1 MIKLWKRYIDDI
13 LVLFKGSKED
23 FDEMVYWLNSI
34 MPGVVKFK
42 FNFSEE
48 KVEFL
53 DLVILIEDG
62 KIQTDLFIKP
72 TNSQVYLDYR
82 SNHPE
87 HCKNGIIYSQ
97 ALRTIERC
105 SRIEDQTLHMENLKE
120 KFVQR
125 NYPTELIEKH
135 FEKAKSRGRKDLIF
149 QSRKKST
156 KNDRKCR
163 LIFTYNEANP
173 PLHGWIREGQKL
185 LVRNEKAKNIGKEI
199 QIANRQPRNIKRTV
213 AKSCIGPGD
222 AGCFKCEKGCKVSC
236 PVLKEAGS
244 FKSTNTGRTY
254 QVKERVTCLSSFVIY
269 LATCKQCKR

>member
-1 MIKLWKRYIDDI
+1 LDQELQIHHQPRT
-13 LVLFKGSKED
+13 
-23 FDEMVYWLNSI
+23 
-34 MPGVVKFK
+34 
-42 FNFSEE
+42 EE
-48 KVEFL
+48 KIEFS
-53 DLVILIEDG
+53 DLVILIEYG
-62 KIQTDLFIKP
+62 KIQTDLYIKP

-82 SNHPE
+82 SNHPQ

-156 KNDRKCR
+156 KNYRKCR

-173 PLHGWIREGQKL
+173 PLHKWIREGQKL

-199 QIANRQPRNIKRTV
+199 QIANRQPRNIRRTV

-222 AGCFKCEKGCKVSC
+222 TNPPPTQDAGFFKCEKGCKVSC
-236 PVLKEAGS
+236 PVLKEGGS

-254 QVKERVTCLSSFVIY
+254 QVKERVI
-269 LATCKQCKR
+269 